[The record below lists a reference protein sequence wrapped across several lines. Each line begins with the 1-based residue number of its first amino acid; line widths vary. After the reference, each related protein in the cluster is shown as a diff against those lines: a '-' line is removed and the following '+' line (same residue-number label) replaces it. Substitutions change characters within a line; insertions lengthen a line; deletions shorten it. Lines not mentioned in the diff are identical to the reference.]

1 MSCYLCSRLH
11 YEQRMKERAYDPAK
25 FEKVRFSARERF
37 DKIVLECAFYYVQW
51 SSLVVWVCL
60 IKFLGI
66 GFGK

>member
-1 MSCYLCSRLH
+1 
-11 YEQRMKERAYDPAK
+11 MKERAYDPAK